1 MQRSRIC
8 PLPPCPRRNATPPA
22 DPATQVTGVNPV
34 VARSCAM
41 IALGCALV
49 PSPFAMAVLSMSALD
64 TGPQGLVPIFATAC
78 TSYLLCLGVGWPQ
91 KLVEMS
97 AKRQAAGKAQ

>member
-1 MQRSRIC
+1 M
-8 PLPPCPRRNATPPA
+8 
-22 DPATQVTGVNPV
+22 NPV